1 MKETLKTMKEMLI
14 SQTQPQIA
22 NLQCADY
29 RELGE
34 AIDMIKDLEE
44 ALYYCTVI
52 EAMEKPEEEKYM
64 RQPVENNSYYY
75 TERYMPMY
83 DDPYYRDMDRREG
96 KMYYSGGSNGNGSSS
111 GMSSS
116 NGSSSSGS
124 SNGSMNYSEYPM
136 YMRDSREGRS
146 PMSRRNYM
154 ESKNMHQ
161 DKSKQL
167 KDLENYMQELTS
179 DMTEMIS
186 GASPEEKQLLQKK
199 LTTLSQKIEQM
210 N

>member
-1 MKETLKTMKEMLI
+1 MKETLKTMKEMLVG
-14 SQTQPQIA
+14 QTQAQVA
-22 NLQCADY
+22 NLQCANY
-29 RELGE
+29 EELGA

-44 ALYYCTVI
+44 ALYYCAVV

-96 KMYYSGGSNGNGSSS
+96 KMYYSGGSNGNSNSN

-116 NGSSSSGS
+116 NNSSSSGS
-124 SNGSMNYSEYPM
+124 SNGSMNYNEYPM

-154 ESKNMHQ
+154 ESKNTHQ

>member
-44 ALYYCTVI
+44 ALYYCAVV

-64 RQPVENNSYYY
+64 RQMPTENNNYYY

-83 DDPYYRDMDRREG
+83 DDWSYRDIDKYNG
-96 KMYYSGGSNGNGSSS
+96 KMYYGNGD
-111 GMSSS
+111 
-116 NGSSSSGS
+116 SSSSGNTSTSNMS
-124 SNGSMNYSEYPM
+124 SGQSMNYSEYPM
-136 YMRDSREGRS
+136 MKDSREGRS
-146 PMSRRNYM
+146 PMSRRHYM
-154 ESKNMHQ
+154 ESKSQHQ

-167 KDLENYMQELTS
+167 KELETYMQELTN
-179 DMTEMIS
+179 DITEMINGS
-186 GASPEEKQLLQKK
+186 SPEEKQLLQKK

>member
-64 RQPVENNSYYY
+64 RQPIENNSYYY

-96 KMYYSGGSNGNGSSS
+96 KMYYSGGSNGNSGSS

-124 SNGSMNYSEYPM
+124 SNGSMNYNEYPM

-199 LTTLSQKIEQM
+199 LSTLSQKIEQM

>member
-1 MKETLKTMKEMLI
+1 MKETLKTMKENLI
-14 SQTQPQIA
+14 HHTQAQIA

-34 AIDMIKDLEE
+34 AVDMIKDLEE

-64 RQPVENNSYYY
+64 RQMPTENNNYYY

-83 DDPYYRDMDRREG
+83 DDWSYRDMDRYKG
-96 KMYYSGGSNGNGSSS
+96 KMYYDGNQT
-111 GMSSS
+111 
-116 NGSSSSGS
+116 SSSSGNGGMGSS
-124 SNGSMNYSEYPM
+124 SNSSGSTSHYYEYPM
-136 YMRDSREGRS
+136 RDGREGRS
-146 PMSRRNYM
+146 PMSRRTYM
-154 ESKNMHQ
+154 ESKQTHQ

-167 KDLENYMQELTS
+167 KDLENYMQELTTDIS
-179 DMTEMIS
+179 EMID
-186 GASPEEKQLLQKK
+186 GASPEEKQLLQKR

-210 N
+210 K

>member
-44 ALYYCTVI
+44 ALYYCAVI

-64 RQPVENNSYYY
+64 RQMPTENNNYYY

-83 DDPYYRDMDRREG
+83 DDWSYRDINRHNG
-96 KMYYSGGSNGNGSSS
+96 KMYYGNGD
-111 GMSSS
+111 
-116 NGSSSSGS
+116 SGS
-124 SNGSMNYSEYPM
+124 SGNSSTSN
-136 YMRDSREGRS
+136 
-146 PMSRRNYM
+146 MS
-154 ESKNMHQ
+154 
-161 DKSKQL
+161 
-167 KDLENYMQELTS
+167 
-179 DMTEMIS
+179 S
-186 GASPEEKQLLQKK
+186 G
-199 LTTLSQKIEQM
+199 
-210 N
+210 